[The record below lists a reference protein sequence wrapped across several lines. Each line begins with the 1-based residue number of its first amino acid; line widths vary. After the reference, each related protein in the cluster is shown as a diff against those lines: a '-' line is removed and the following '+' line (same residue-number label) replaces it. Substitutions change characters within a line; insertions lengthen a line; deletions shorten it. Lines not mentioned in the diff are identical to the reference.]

1 MIFKSIENIASR
13 NEISFFIEK
22 IVLYTKIVKVSAVRH
37 SINFNIDSYS
47 EVNDS
52 TLKELLSIG
61 VISKENGTSKLEKL
75 LGNDLFQEFIKSVNY
90 SLKHKNKIG
99 VSLDKLNNSKRNKLQ
114 QKASR
119 SKAPS
124 LIDFFCGAGGLSL
137 GFVQEGFQI
146 DLANDHEEVCIET
159 YKYNHPETP
168 ENKII
173 QGDIRKIVN
182 HIEDFI
188 DVDID
193 IVVGGPPCQ
202 GFSSANKQRIIDDP
216 RNELYKYYIR
226 AVEKIAPKFVVMENV
241 RGMLPYAEQ
250 VVSDYQNI
258 KARKKGKTYTYET
271 TYKVLVSD
279 DFGVAQ
285 KRQRLIFLAIRN
297 DVVRSKKITPS
308 KLFDEITNLASKSK
322 RHVLADAIAFIKPL
336 EAPRVK
342 NLTEIDDELTGK
354 KVDLNK
360 YIGNE
365 NQYLKLINGNRII
378 PFVFNHKARYAND
391 INYEINRKLEQGDDG
406 TNEKIK
412 EIMPYAHRNHL
423 FKDKYFKLI
432 ADKPSRTITAH
443 LKMDCHSHIHP
454 FQARSITPREAAR
467 IQSFPDD
474 YLFLGAYLKTY
485 MQIGNAVPPMMA
497 RAIAKVIKKYI
508 NK

>member
-1 MIFKSIENIASR
+1 MIFKSIENITSR
-13 NEISFFIEK
+13 KEISFFIEK
-22 IVLYTKIVKVSAVRH
+22 IVLYTKIVKLIAVNN
-37 SINFNIDSYS
+37 SIPIANKSFTEIDK
-47 EVNDS
+47 S
-52 TLKELLSIG
+52 TINELINIG
-61 VISKENGTSKLEKL
+61 VISKSDDTTILKKKLGKEL
-75 LGNDLFQEFIKSVNY
+75 YHDFIISVNFK
-90 SLKHKNKIG
+90 LKHKDKIG
-99 VSLDKLNNSKRNKLQ
+99 VSLDKLNNFERNKLQ
-114 QKASR
+114 QKASK
-119 SKAPS
+119 SEAPR

-146 DLANDHEEVCIET
+146 ELANDHEEVCIET
-159 YKYNHPETP
+159 YKYNHPEIP
-168 ENKII
+168 ENRII

-188 DVDID
+188 EKEID

-216 RNELYKYYIR
+216 RNELYKYYIK

-285 KRQRLIFLAIRN
+285 KRHRLIFIAVRN
-297 DVVRSKKITPS
+297 DIAKSKTITPS
-308 KLFDEITNLASKSK
+308 KIFDEIANLASKSK
-322 RHVLADAIAFIKPL
+322 KHILADAIAFIKPL

-354 KVDLNK
+354 KVDINK
-360 YIGNE
+360 YKGNE
-365 NQYLKLINGNRII
+365 NQYLKLINENRII

-391 INYEINRKLEQGDDG
+391 VNYEIYRKLEQGDDG

-432 ADKPSRTITAH
+432 ANKPSRTITAH

-454 FQARSITPREAAR
+454 TQIRSITPREAAR

-485 MQIGNAVPPMMA
+485 MQIGNAVPPMLA
-497 RAIAKVIKKYI
+497 RAIAKAIKTNI
-508 NK
+508 S